1 MANKVKKT
9 EHSGPKR
16 GQGALWGTKQEA
28 KTGSRKLRR
37 RNATKIVKES
47 LAEIPEP

>member
-16 GQGALWGTKQEA
+16 GRGALWGTKIEA
-28 KTGSRKLRR
+28 KSGSRKLRR
-37 RNATKIVKES
+37 RNAKKIVHES
-47 LAEIPEP
+47 LTEANEP